1 MKWLRSRRT
10 HASSQAEDSVPARAR
25 AAFHAG
31 VADAVLNLTRIG
43 DLYVDWVEGNNNATP
58 AERAEA
64 YWMRSVATAR
74 EAMHHGLLASQLEV
88 LSSSRHIAAEAG
100 YWLAVD
106 ERPADAVVAVEHS
119 RAILLSRLTGGL
131 EPQVRSR
138 AGGRAPRVAGFISE
152 RPTQAG

>member
-25 AAFHAG
+25 AAFQAG

-74 EAMHHGLLASQLEV
+74 EAMHHGLLASQLAV
-88 LSSSRHIAAEAG
+88 LSSSQRIAAEAG

-138 AGGRAPRVAGFISE
+138 LAAEHPDLRSADVSLG
-152 RPTQAG
+152 